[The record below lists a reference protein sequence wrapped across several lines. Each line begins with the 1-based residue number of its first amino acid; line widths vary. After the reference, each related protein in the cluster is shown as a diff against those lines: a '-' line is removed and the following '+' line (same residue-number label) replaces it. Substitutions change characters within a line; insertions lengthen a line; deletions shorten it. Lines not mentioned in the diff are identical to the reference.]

1 MSTISANEVAEL
13 RKQTGAGLMDC
24 KKALQESGGDY
35 EGALDYLRKKGQ
47 KVAEK
52 RADKEASEGVV
63 ITLIDGTGKS
73 GVALALS
80 CETDFVAKNDG
91 FIELAT
97 RLAKL
102 ALENKVETPEQLG
115 GLKID
120 GMTVDERL
128 VDQTGKTGE
137 KIVVSALHRLTGDNL
152 ATYVHAGSKIGVLV
166 SYDHAGKDGGA
177 EFFRNLAMHIAAM
190 KPRIMTYRELDPEY
204 VAKETESKRSQVT
217 IENEDRARLGKPLL
231 NVPTYVSRLQITPE
245 ILNAIEESIKAELRA
260 EGKPEKIWDRILP
273 GKVQRFLD
281 DNTLLD
287 QEVALL
293 DQKFAFDDTKTVAQ
307 AISDFNDKAQVLAFR
322 RVSVGS

>member
-63 ITLIDGTGKS
+63 VTLIDSTGKA

-80 CETDFVAKNDG
+80 CETDFVAKNEG

-97 RLAKL
+97 RLANL
-102 ALENKVETPEQLG
+102 ALDNQAETPEQLG
-115 GLKID
+115 AITID

-137 KIVVSALHRLTGDNL
+137 KIVVSALHRVTGDKL
-152 ATYVHAGSKIGVLV
+152 ATYIHAGSKIGVLV
-166 SYDHAGKDGGA
+166 SYDDGGKEGGA
-177 EFFRNLAMHIAAM
+177 EFFRNLAMHVAAM
-190 KPRIMTYRELDPEY
+190 SPKIMTYQELDPVY
-204 VAKETESKRSQVT
+204 VAKETESKRSQIT
-217 IENEDRARLGKPLL
+217 IENEDRTRLGKPLL
-231 NVPTYVSRLQITPE
+231 NVPSYVSRLQITPE
-245 ILNAIEESIKAELRA
+245 ILSEVEEGIKEELRA

-273 GKVQRFLD
+273 GKLQRFLD

-293 DQKFAFDDTKTVAQ
+293 DQKFAFDDAKTVAQ
-307 AISDFNDKAQVLAFR
+307 AIQDFSEKAQVIAFR
-322 RVSVGS
+322 RVAVG